1 MLSPL
6 PDMTSLF
13 DQLGLDSSQDAI
25 EAFFRHKH
33 LNQNED
39 VSEADFLS
47 FEQRLALTR
56 MRDDA
61 ELAELA
67 ELVDTM
73 ESLLH
78 KND

>member
-1 MLSPL
+1 MLTPL
-6 PDMTSLF
+6 PDMTTLF

-25 EAFFRHKH
+25 EAFFSHHH
-33 LNQNED
+33 LGQGED

-47 FEQRLALTR
+47 FEQRLTLTR
-56 MRDDA
+56 MRDDDA
-61 ELAELA
+61 EWA

-78 KND
+78 KNS